1 MEWTAR
7 ARGHAARGHREAQRC
22 DRQGD
27 AIPRHESAAHEDR
40 PGPCMEYAG
49 GVRIVPA
56 RRDGQ
61 MDQGHQGDRDTAAT
75 SNRSKAR
82 RLRDLLA
89 HARPVVSPGVYDGY
103 SVRLVEAMGF
113 STAAITGSGRS
124 NTRLVQPDIGI
135 MSLLEN
141 VDACRDLARSVA
153 IPITADAD
161 TGYGNAV
168 TVYHTAQYFE
178 EAGLAGINIE
188 DQVSPK
194 RCGHMRGKD

>member
-27 AIPRHESAAHEDR
+27 AVARHESAAHEDR

-61 MDQGHQGDRDTAAT
+61 MDQGHQGDGDTTAMSNPDEAHRGDRDTAAT

-113 STAAITGSGRS
+113 STAAITGSGLS

-153 IPITADAD
+153 IPITADA
-161 TGYGNAV
+161 
-168 TVYHTAQYFE
+168 
-178 EAGLAGINIE
+178 
-188 DQVSPK
+188 
-194 RCGHMRGKD
+194 